1 MKGGQLMRPD
11 GTRVK
16 NLPPLVAAI
25 PYIMPKRYDAW
36 NTITENI
43 DEEIIKDFIR
53 TQRRQGVRLNHMSVI
68 ISAYYRAVLENP
80 KLNYFVMNR
89 KIYQRNHFCVSFVIM
104 KRLADGSP
112 SETTLKIYL
121 QPEDTVFTVNEKIKA
136 VIAANE
142 KTEQSN
148 A

>member
-1 MKGGQLMRPD
+1 MRPD

-80 KLNYFVMNR
+80 KLNCFVVNR
-89 KIYQRNHFCVSFVIM
+89 RIYRATTSASPSLCM
-104 KRLADGSP
+104 KRRADGP
-112 SETTLKIYL
+112 PDETALKIY
-121 QPEDTVFTVNEKIKA
+121 PPPGRHGF
-136 VIAANE
+136 
-142 KTEQSN
+142 SR
-148 A
+148 